1 MCIYGC
7 KATNETLKRLKHKE
21 EHNVENIKNVQEA
34 YDIELTEEELD
45 QVQGGVAPVIVA
57 VAMAAT
63 LGWVMRKV
71 RFPWLRK

>member
-1 MCIYGC
+1 M
-7 KATNETLKRLKHKE
+7 NHKE
-21 EHNVENIKNVQEA
+21 EQTVKNIKNVQEIN
-34 YDIELTEEELD
+34 DIELTEEELD

>member
-1 MCIYGC
+1 M
-7 KATNETLKRLKHKE
+7 KD
-21 EHNVENIKNVQEA
+21 IKNVQEA
-34 YDIELTEEELD
+34 YDIELTEVELD

>member
-1 MCIYGC
+1 M
-7 KATNETLKRLKHKE
+7 NHKE
-21 EHNVENIKNVQEA
+21 EQTMKDIKNVQEIN
-34 YDIELTEEELD
+34 DIELSEEELD
-45 QVQGGVAPVIVA
+45 QVQGGVAPGIVA

>member
-1 MCIYGC
+1 M
-7 KATNETLKRLKHKE
+7 KD
-21 EHNVENIKNVQEA
+21 IKNVQEIN
-34 YDIELTEEELD
+34 DIELTEAELD

-71 RFPWLRK
+71 RFPWLCK